1 MLKYHII
8 IKGLVGIIRDV
19 NVSSLI
25 LKGKIYIFYNTH
37 WRPNSLLDYADDLYP
52 DFTVNFEESTG
63 PGASVVRPPER
74 EPDFSVD
81 FDPDSLDEVNLI

>member
-1 MLKYHII
+1 MGFVRII
-8 IKGLVGIIRDV
+8 IDFK
-19 NVSSLI
+19 VSSFI
-25 LKGKIYIFYNTH
+25 LKGKIHIFNNTH

-81 FDPDSLDEVNLI
+81 FDPDSLDEVKLI